1 MTRGKAGQTSSV
13 SFAGVDTLV
22 DTLTAYKQ
30 AANSS
35 DVRGDVVVQKQRLAI
50 VDRRAPVTAKP
61 ASLFWCLDQLDLHP
75 HAAQNPVISS
85 RTPSGSVSIDINWP
99 TSHRLSQ
106 RPLQDVAQPRKGRTS
121 TSIG

>member
-75 HAAQNPVISS
+75 HKRHKIQIFLAGHHQGACRLTSTGLHRID
-85 RTPSGSVSIDINWP
+85 SVSGRCRMWRNRAKDVRR
-99 TSHRLSQ
+99 HR
-106 RPLQDVAQPRKGRTS
+106 
-121 TSIG
+121 